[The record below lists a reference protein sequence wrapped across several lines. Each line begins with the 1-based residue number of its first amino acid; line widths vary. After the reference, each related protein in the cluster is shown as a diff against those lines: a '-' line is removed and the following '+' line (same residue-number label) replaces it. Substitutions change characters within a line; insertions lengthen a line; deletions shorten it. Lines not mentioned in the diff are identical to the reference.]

1 MSSLKKFVVFLLVL
15 IILIPVSVF
24 SYLYYKL
31 NSVYD
36 KGEESNTVVT
46 ETNFKKHQGIKNILL
61 VGVDTSNKESVS
73 RSDAMMILTI
83 DSNKKILKL
92 TSLARDT
99 YVKIPGHGEEK
110 LTHAYAYG
118 GINLLLET
126 VENNFELDIQDY
138 VVVDFK
144 SFMSL
149 LDVIG
154 GISIDVKNSELK
166 ELNYFITETY
176 YLGNYDKRGSIKYIN
191 SSGTQTLNAYQTLAY
206 ARIRKNDSAFGRDER
221 QRSILQATL
230 NKVSSLSISKYPELL
245 DSILPYV
252 KTDMSPS
259 NILSL
264 GAKILSMGNLNIE
277 QLEFPILDYSK
288 QGIYGNAG
296 WVIRFDKDKCLPIL
310 HNFIFNDSE

>member
-1 MSSLKKFVVFLLVL
+1 MSSLKKIVVFLLVL

-24 SYLYYKL
+24 GYLYSKL

-36 KGEESNTVVT
+36 KGQASNTVVT

-83 DSNKKILKL
+83 DSNKKNLKL

-118 GINLLLET
+118 GISLLLET

-138 VVVDFK
+138 VVVNFN
-144 SFMSL
+144 SFMSV

-176 YLGNYDKRGSIKYIN
+176 YLGNYDKRESIKYIN
-191 SSGTQTLNAYQTLAY
+191 SSGTQTLNAYQALAY

-221 QRSILQATL
+221 QRALLQATL
-230 NKVSSLSISKYPELL
+230 NKISSLSISKYPELL
-245 DSILPYV
+245 DSILPYI

-264 GAKILSMGNLNIE
+264 GAKVLSMGNLNIK

-310 HNFIFNDSE
+310 HNFIFNDAE